1 MQRMKAMESFYER
14 VELSRELD
22 EAKRNLAKRA
32 EGRLIV
38 MTETKWNSLTPST
51 VNFLLDHNGHVVQQ
65 RREAEI
71 QATINARSR

>member
-1 MQRMKAMESFYER
+1 M
-14 VELSRELD
+14 
-22 EAKRNLAKRA
+22 
-32 EGRLIV
+32 

-51 VNFLLDHNGHVVQQ
+51 LNFLLDHNGHVVQR